1 MSGMTH
7 TLYKMISANA
17 QSRCSAFPTYFPL
30 ATCDI
35 MTSADIAGAAGEHG
49 LVDPDA
55 AGRPHQATG
64 MRPVPTALPQ
74 KDGMPS
80 DPIRAT
86 TGVAPNE
93 RIGSVATCAA
103 SCNAAVAYISRRRS
117 TLTVLNIRAHSS
129 HCDECARML
138 STHRVQAEPEI

>member
-55 AGRPHQATG
+55 ADHTKQLAC
-64 MRPVPTALPQ
+64 VQCLPE

-80 DPIRAT
+80 EPIRAT

>member
-1 MSGMTH
+1 MSMG
-7 TLYKMISANA
+7 SWS
-17 QSRCSAFPTYFPL
+17 Q
-30 ATCDI
+30 
-35 MTSADIAGAAGEHG
+35 
-49 LVDPDA
+49 
-55 AGRPHQATG
+55 
-64 MRPVPTALPQ
+64 MRPADHTKQLACVQYLPE

-80 DPIRAT
+80 EPIRAT